1 MDLKIK
7 IGESEKVFVHRIKT
21 HFDIDRIATE
31 LFKTIKENDANL
43 NKIDEICESSII
55 QEKDAVI
62 RKANLEAINKNA
74 EISTLQHEIRSLKH
88 DIGYMQSRINEL
100 NKAEDKIKQKYLNGT
115 LLKEV
120 AANKA
125 LLEERTANK
134 IYMLNLKIK
143 NLESN
148 LSSNELNHKRL
159 RELESSTKDFQ
170 TYFYSLVEDL
180 IHSIELKPGIRSYI
194 SDLAMKYKKMHPN
207 SSPEEFLTELFDKF
221 GYLGK

>member
-21 HFDIDRIATE
+21 HFDIDRIAAE
-31 LFKTIKENDANL
+31 LFKTIKENDVNL
-43 NKIDEICESSII
+43 NKIDEMCESSII

-88 DIGYMQSRINEL
+88 DIGYMQSRIKEL
-100 NKAEDKIKQKYLNGT
+100 NMAEDKIKQKYLNGS
-115 LLKEV
+115 LLKEIT
-120 AANKA
+120 ANKA
-125 LLEERTANK
+125 LLEEKTTNK
-134 IYMLNLKIK
+134 IHKLNQKIK

-159 RELESSTKDFQ
+159 RKLEASTKDFE

-180 IHSIELKPGIRSYI
+180 IHSIELKPGIRSSI
-194 SDLAMKYKKMHPN
+194 SDLSMKYKKMHPN